1 MRKFEEIIGK
11 FPQIKQNR
19 QAMTKI
25 AFTSNIYREAFA
37 MIGRGFAMAVKETG
51 RVVNKAIHEWPYAF
65 MFAEALVLVVI
76 AFAYVGQAR
85 AERDY
90 ASKRFVDIQAKA
102 DSLEVASDMWH
113 NVAKG
118 GLQ

>member
-1 MRKFEEIIGK
+1 
-11 FPQIKQNR
+11 
-19 QAMTKI
+19 MTKI

-37 MIGRGFAMAVKETG
+37 MIGRGVAMAVKETG

-118 GLQ
+118 GCNEKEN

>member
-1 MRKFEEIIGK
+1 MFYLKF
-11 FPQIKQNR
+11 R
-19 QAMTKI
+19 TMAKI
-25 AFTSNIYREAFA
+25 TFTSNIYREAFS
-37 MIGRGFAMAVKETG
+37 MIGRGFAMAAKETA

-65 MFAEALVLVVI
+65 MFAEALVLVMI

-90 ASKRFVDIQAKA
+90 ASKRFVGIQAKA
-102 DSLEVASDMWH
+102 DSLQVTSEMWH

>member
-1 MRKFEEIIGK
+1 MITFSK
-11 FPQIKQNR
+11 
-19 QAMTKI
+19 
-25 AFTSNIYREAFA
+25 NIYAEAFGL
-37 MIGRGFAMAVKETG
+37 IGRGFAMAVKETG

-90 ASKRFVDIQAKA
+90 ASKRFGISSGITINGETETEVDSRQMDELREYERQGFIQLRNKNFRI
-102 DSLEVASDMWH
+102 EF
-113 NVAKG
+113 
-118 GLQ
+118 

>member
-1 MRKFEEIIGK
+1 MRTNVLFDGG
-11 FPQIKQNR
+11 F
-19 QAMTKI
+19 MTKI
-25 AFTSNIYREAFA
+25 AFTSNIYREAFS
-37 MIGRGFAMAVKETG
+37 MIGRGFAMAVKETC

-90 ASKRFVDIQAKA
+90 ASKRYIGIQAKA
-102 DSLEVASDMWH
+102 DSLQVASEMWH

>member
-1 MRKFEEIIGK
+1 MNYLKF
-11 FPQIKQNR
+11 R
-19 QAMTKI
+19 TMAKI
-25 AFTSNIYREAFA
+25 TFTSNIYREAFS
-37 MIGRGFAMAVKETG
+37 MIGRGFAMAAKETA

-76 AFAYVGQAR
+76 AFAYVGKAR

-90 ASKRFVDIQAKA
+90 ASKRYVGIQAKA
-102 DSLEVASDMWH
+102 DSLQVASDMWH

-118 GLQ
+118 GNND